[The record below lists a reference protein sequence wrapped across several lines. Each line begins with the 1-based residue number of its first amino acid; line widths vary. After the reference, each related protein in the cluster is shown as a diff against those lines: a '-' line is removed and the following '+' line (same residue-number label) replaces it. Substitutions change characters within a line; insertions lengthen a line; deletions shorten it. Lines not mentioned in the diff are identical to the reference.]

1 MDAGGA
7 VADDGVVKSLYV
19 VIIFVVIIII
29 NQKKELFTR
38 MDADRAAL
46 ADDNKFIIFIF
57 IMIIIIIIIII
68 IGKGEIGTL
77 PRGRPTLPW
86 LTSTK
91 TKSDIMYCDMCNYFE
106 VKERCQQ

>member
-1 MDAGGA
+1 MDACGA

-19 VIIFVVIIII
+19 IIILVIIIII

-57 IMIIIIIIIII
+57 IFIIIIIIIIS
-68 IGKGEIGTL
+68 KGEIGTL